1 MLTIDGTT
9 GEGGGQI
16 LRSSLSL
23 SLCLGRPFRIIN
35 IRAARSKPGLRPQH
49 LAAVNAAAKVAN
61 AKVTGAELSSQE
73 LVFIPGRI
81 SPGDYHFDIGTA
93 GSTTLVLQTV
103 LPALLI
109 ADGPSHLKLEGG
121 THNPNAPS
129 YDFLAK
135 SFIPLINRMG
145 ATVTAQLERAGFYPK
160 GGGVLEISIEP
171 ARQLQLQ
178 PLELLVRGEIL
189 RKNAVAMLAH
199 LPQHIAQRELKVVRN
214 SLGIGPDHLEIRY
227 LSSAYGQGNA
237 VCVYIE
243 SQNITEVFT
252 AFGER
257 GVRAEQVAG
266 KVVRQARRYLGAVV
280 PVGEQLADQLLLPM
294 ALAGGG
300 SFVTLTPSLHT
311 KTNAAV
317 IEQFMDA
324 RIDYNELGK
333 DRWRITIHGR
343 E

>member
-1 MLTIDGTT
+1 MLTIDGAT

-23 SLCLGRPFRIIN
+23 SLCLGRPFRITN

-49 LAAVNAAAKVAN
+49 LASVNAAAKVAN
-61 AKVTGAELSSQE
+61 AEVTGAEQGSQE
-73 LVFIPGRI
+73 LLFIPGKI

-93 GSTTLVLQTV
+93 GSTTLVFQTV

-145 ATVTAQLERAGFYPK
+145 ATVTAQLDRAGFYPR
-160 GGGVLEISIEP
+160 GGGVLEIDIEP
-171 ARQLQLQ
+171 ARQLQ
-178 PLELLVRGEIL
+178 PLELLDRDEIL
-189 RKNAVAMLAH
+189 TKSVVAMLAH
-199 LPQHIAQRELKVVRN
+199 LPQHIALRELKVVQN
-214 SLGIGPDHLEIRY
+214 SLGIDPDHLEIRY

-257 GVRAEQVAG
+257 GVRAEQVAE
-266 KVVRQARRYLGAVV
+266 KVVRQARRYLAAVV

-324 RIDYNELGK
+324 RIDYNELDK